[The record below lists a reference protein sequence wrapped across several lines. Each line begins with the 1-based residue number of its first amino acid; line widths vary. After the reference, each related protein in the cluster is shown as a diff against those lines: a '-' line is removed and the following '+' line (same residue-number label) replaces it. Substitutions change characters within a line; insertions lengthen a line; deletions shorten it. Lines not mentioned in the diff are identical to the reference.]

1 MSVRSRRRG
10 LPGRDPRARRVD
22 GGPDPGLVPRLDPS
36 RRVVVAGG
44 GIAGMA
50 AATALA
56 ERGATVTVLERAPVL
71 GGRLSSWP
79 IRVTTGE
86 TMELGRGFHAFFRQ
100 YYNLRALLRRADPE
114 LRLLRPV
121 ADYPLVGPGGVAE
134 SFAGLPGRPP
144 LNLLALIART
154 TSMGWRDLPA
164 LDPEAAREMFE
175 FDPVRTYAE
184 LDERSAADYL
194 DSLGFPPVAR
204 RMLFEVFARSFFNE
218 PDDLSAAELLAM
230 FHLYFLGSS
239 EGVLFDVLDEPF
251 ADAVWAPLSRH
262 LRRHGAQV
270 RCEAEVEALEARP
283 GGGWAVHATGGVV
296 EADAVV
302 LALTVEG
309 LQRVVAASPA
319 VGDAAWRADVA
330 ALEVA
335 PPFAVWRAWLD
346 RPLDAGRAPFV
357 GTTGLGIVD
366 NLSAFHLFEG
376 ESRRWALR
384 HGGSVV
390 EVHAYGLPARWR
402 DAHDVRAEL
411 LGRLHEVWP
420 ETADATILDERYL
433 QHADCPGFPPG
444 SSARRPRVTTPDPTV
459 VLAGDLVRVPFP
471 TALMER
477 AATTGFLAANQLLA
491 PWGVAP
497 EPVWSV
503 PPLGWVADAKARLRA
518 LGGRSRSRP

>member
-1 MSVRSRRRG
+1 MTGRARRRD

-22 GGPDPGLVPRLDPS
+22 GGSDAGLLPRLDRPQ
-36 RRVVVAGG
+36 RVVVAGG
-44 GIAGMA
+44 GIAGVA
-50 AATALA
+50 AAAVLA
-56 ERGATVTVLERAPVL
+56 ERGAAVTVLERAPVL

-79 IRVTTGE
+79 IRVATGE
-86 TMELGRGFHAFFRQ
+86 TVELGRGFHAFFRQ
-100 YYNLRALLRRADPE
+100 YYNLRALLRRADPQ
-114 LRLLRPV
+114 LRLLRPI
-121 ADYPLVGPGGVAE
+121 ADYPLVGPGGVTE

-144 LNLLALIART
+144 FNLLALVART

-184 LDERSAADYL
+184 LDDRSAADYL
-194 DSLGFPPVAR
+194 DSLGFPATAR

-218 PDDLSAAELLAM
+218 PADLSAAELLAM

-251 ADAVWAPLSRH
+251 ADAVWAPLTRH
-262 LRRHGAQV
+262 LRAHGTEV
-270 RCEAEVEALEARP
+270 RCEAGVEALEARP
-283 GGGWAVHATGGVV
+283 GGGWAVQAAGGVV

-309 LQRVVAASPA
+309 LQQVVDASPDL
-319 VGDAAWRADVA
+319 GDAGWRADVA
-330 ALEVA
+330 ALHTA

-346 RPLDAGRAPFV
+346 RPLDAGRPPFV

-366 NLSAFHLFEG
+366 NLCAFHLFEG

-390 EVHAYGLPARWR
+390 EVHAYGLPADRR
-402 DAHDVRAEL
+402 DPADVRAEL
-411 LGRLHEVWP
+411 AGRLHEVWP
-420 ETADATILDERYL
+420 ETAGATILDERYL

-444 SSARRPRVTTPDPTV
+444 SGARRPVVATPDPSV

-491 PWGVAP
+491 RWGVAP

-503 PPLGWVADAKARLRA
+503 PPLGWVADAKRRLASLARR
-518 LGGRSRSRP
+518 RP